1 MEEAS
6 PPRPLHPMRQ
16 EGELCAALAG
26 GVLPVSP
33 CSPPDKDIHRLVFT
47 AVSHAHA
54 GVYKSVIANKVGKA
68 TCYAHLY
75 VTGKQQQ
82 TQFGMCGHSQPP
94 RHTVPQDCC

>member
-1 MEEAS
+1 M
-6 PPRPLHPMRQ
+6 
-16 EGELCAALAG
+16 
-26 GVLPVSP
+26 SP

-47 AVSHAHA
+47 AVSHTHA

-82 TQFGMCGHSQPP
+82 TPPGMCGRSQPLCQA
-94 RHTVPQDCC
+94 VIQDRREVLGK